1 MKAAASLVCIF
12 LGCVLLLTS
21 VAALASQPPLGALQD
36 VDILRE
42 QLRSAQLQIE
52 MRDRFEEKLLSTV
65 HWALGVLISVTVAL
79 MGLGWFATFKMHERD
94 KKQIRDEA
102 LAEIQERIAEHQAR
116 MAREVKEQTQRLVE
130 AATAGLSG
138 TLARM
143 RVDVSLAEAGRWRA
157 DGVFV
162 NELRSLRD
170 ALDVALDLDDQYLS
184 GRLLG
189 PIEVCLDT
197 LKDSSIKPDAALES
211 QMSHT
216 FSAAEKHHP
225 LTVKRLVAKL
235 VALKS

>member
-1 MKAAASLVCIF
+1 SDVCSSD
-12 LGCVLLLTS
+12 L
-21 VAALASQPPLGALQD
+21 
-36 VDILRE
+36 
-42 QLRSAQLQIE
+42 
-52 MRDRFEEKLLSTV
+52 
-65 HWALGVLISVTVAL
+65 
-79 MGLGWFATFKMHERD
+79 
-94 KKQIRDEA
+94 
-102 LAEIQERIAEHQAR
+102 
-116 MAREVKEQTQRLVE
+116 
-130 AATAGLSG
+130 
-138 TLARM
+138 M

-170 ALDVALDLDDQYLS
+170 ALAVALDLDDQYLS

-197 LKDSSIKPDAALES
+197 LKDSSLKPDAALES
-211 QMSHT
+211 HMSHT